1 MNHEPTSSLPLDDAT
16 RRERLQRNKA
26 TFNKKRDAFLQDLQR
41 NIDLLIYAEL
51 SAVYY
56 MEYATATPVILW
68 YHADGL
74 AVAPL
79 HASLS
84 EPPFNSSF

>member
-1 MNHEPTSSLPLDDAT
+1 MNHEPASSLPLDDAT

-26 TFNKKRDAFLQDLQR
+26 TFNKKRDAFLQDLLR

-56 MEYATATPVILW
+56 MEYAATTTVL
-68 YHADGL
+68 L
-74 AVAPL
+74 L
-79 HASLS
+79 
-84 EPPFNSSF
+84 

>member
-26 TFNKKRDAFLQDLQR
+26 TFNKKRDAFLQDLLR
-41 NIDLLIYAEL
+41 NLDLLIYAEL

-56 MEYATATPVILW
+56 MEYAIPTPLLLCH
-68 YHADGL
+68 HADAL
-74 AVAPL
+74 AAAPL
-79 HASLS
+79 HAS
-84 EPPFNSSF
+84 